1 MSLVGRPQP
10 ETTSLTKNCAEQP
23 YVSFKTLSIKQ
34 PAVWL
39 KVFFQLKV
47 FFGLD
52 GFVYTLYMP
61 TCLLQGKRTCL
72 HSVHGA
78 TRALGR
84 HCDEWSQ
91 NVTKPCFLRSQKC
104 NVGYF
109 LQCYI
114 KKSEN
119 RGQGPFKSHV
129 VLQAGLSRKS
139 RKRSDERLDLAF
151 LLLII
156 QLAGHVRQLLLPGT
170 CLPVQCMH
178 IRSGPS
184 E

>member
-114 KKSEN
+114 KQAKTEA
-119 RGQGPFKSHV
+119 RALLSHMWSSRFT
-129 VLQAGLSRKS
+129 LLSPGEHAGNAAALFEIRATQAEAGT
-139 RKRSDERLDLAF
+139 
-151 LLLII
+151 LL
-156 QLAGHVRQLLLPGT
+156 
-170 CLPVQCMH
+170 
-178 IRSGPS
+178 
-184 E
+184 